1 MLCYVIVACL
11 KCRTMLVEC
20 TAVVF
25 WQAGRAA
32 TVFRQAVQ
40 LLFFFSHQVGQ
51 LQICPLLHVLQIDL
65 CESFDH
71 LKPLQEY

>member
-1 MLCYVIVACL
+1 LWNAQPL
-11 KCRTMLVEC
+11 
-20 TAVVF
+20 F
-25 WQAGRAA
+25 SGRRAERQL
-32 TVFRQAVQ
+32 FSGRQAVQ

-71 LKPLQEY
+71 LKPLKEY